1 MNKKNIV
8 LLVLL
13 CCCITLGTVY
23 AQEKPAE
30 NVLPEP
36 YKASEFPEWLNLT
49 RRFEIIAV
57 GVFPFMLFYTRF
69 TFDMYRYV
77 SNGFDSMYAP
87 WPFKNEFSYKPTD
100 NEQYQA
106 VLIAGIASLIFAGVD
121 TFLYVKKQERKRS
134 D

>member
-1 MNKKNIV
+1 MNKKILCLIV
-8 LLVLL
+8 LLCTV
-13 CCCITLGTVY
+13 TLTALY

-30 NVLPEP
+30 NALPEP

-57 GVFPFMLFYTRF
+57 GVFPIMLFYTRF
-69 TFDMYRYV
+69 SFDMYRYI
-77 SNGFDSMYAP
+77 SNGFDSVYAP

-100 NEQYQA
+100 SEQYQS
-106 VLIAGIASLIFAGVD
+106 VMIAGIASLIFAGVD
-121 TFLYVKKQERKRS
+121 IFLYIKKQERNSK